1 MADDNYQTQIDSLN
15 AQVNVLNGEDEI
27 KKLKKEVKH
36 RTLIPIT
43 SNMNFLTRLKV
54 RIENGLKRTE
64 HLSLVNNATSVIFI
78 ISLLSTLLTFIFA
91 KGAVIDA
98 ATLSLLTGALSES
111 GSFISNKYGV
121 SNSVPVGYI
130 PPVDP
135 IEIISSTEQTSSNS
149 DNTNSEQVTTTD
161 EI

>member
-135 IEIISSTEQTSSNS
+135 KPIEIISSTEQ
-149 DNTNSEQVTTTD
+149 TNSEQVTTTD